1 MHPKAAGRW
10 RAKASVSQAC
20 ANELRLKQATLL
32 DAALDEPDKEKLEH
46 TIRALAAARVIGL
59 EKLESFDALAH
70 VPDDVVC
77 RLDGETKCTPHAK
90 RAKTAPARFLR
101 QWLIGGVSCLGA
113 TRNPSAKDVTRGPD
127 LLESLRK
134 TLYEH
139 DW

>member
-1 MHPKAAGRW
+1 M
-10 RAKASVSQAC
+10 
-20 ANELRLKQATLL
+20 

-46 TIRALAAARVIGL
+46 TIRALAAARVIGH

-77 RLDGETKCTPHAK
+77 RLDGETKCTSRSK
-90 RAKTAPARFLR
+90 RAETARARFLR

-113 TRNPSAKDVTRGPD
+113 TVSPIAKNVSRGAD

-134 TLYEH
+134 TLYDEV
-139 DW
+139 